1 MNIFLKRKEN
11 VTTVNHTFDKEGN
24 KKKKYKQQIV
34 WIKRRLLNKQQ
45 PLCLLVIGLKISL
58 KLMKIKTIWQNQV
71 MGMLDF

>member
-45 PLCLLVIGLKISL
+45 LLCLLVIGLKISL

>member
-45 PLCLLVIGLKISL
+45 LLCLLVIGLKISL
-58 KLMKIKTIWQNQV
+58 KLMKIKTIW
-71 MGMLDF
+71 